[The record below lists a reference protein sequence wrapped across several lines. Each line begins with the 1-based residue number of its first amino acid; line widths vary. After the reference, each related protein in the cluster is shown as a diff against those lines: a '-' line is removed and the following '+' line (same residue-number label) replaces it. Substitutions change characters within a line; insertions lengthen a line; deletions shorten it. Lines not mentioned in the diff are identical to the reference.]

1 MQVFFSETK
10 YLVIVKLIIVL
21 KTIIKQLY
29 NVFQNLYCIY
39 PKLTVKKM
47 LKSFYNNRFFNKQ
60 DKITNKEDVEQLK
73 QKLKIDE
80 LTKQTHCSFETVIII
95 FSFI

>member
-1 MQVFFSETK
+1 
-10 YLVIVKLIIVL
+10 
-21 KTIIKQLY
+21 
-29 NVFQNLYCIY
+29 
-39 PKLTVKKM
+39 M

-80 LTKQTHCSFETVIII
+80 LTEQTHCTFETVIII
-95 FSFI
+95 ISFIKHL